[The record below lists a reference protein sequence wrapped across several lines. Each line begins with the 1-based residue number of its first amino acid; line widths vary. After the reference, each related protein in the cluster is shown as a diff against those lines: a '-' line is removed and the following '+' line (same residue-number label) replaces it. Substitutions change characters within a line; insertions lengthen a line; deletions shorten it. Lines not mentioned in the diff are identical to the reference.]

1 MASST
6 CSALAAPSR
15 APAAP
20 ARRRRAPPPPAA
32 AAARAQAA
40 GAGEAAPP
48 LRRSQVVKLLPLL
61 AAAAALP
68 AAAAAAPAAAPA
80 AAAPAAAAAAAPAG
94 ATPAAAAAMLPE
106 GALSRVMLE
115 TLADCR
121 LAVSAYPEFAYNAA
135 GGGGAGTVTPRA
147 DGLLDLDF
155 DAAALRIPAVQASTA
170 RVLGVPIP
178 PPLRIAIRP
187 RSLRGTLDP
196 ATGVVRLDFDAE
208 FEFTA
213 GALYAAP
220 PLQVSTTLTTERT
233 AGAQRAGEGRRLG
246 ADGRATLVGV
256 ARVPRTGDG
265 LIDGFLML
273 PADALA
279 VLSAELHF
287 S

>member
-1 MASST
+1 MASSI

-15 APAAP
+15 APGAP
-20 ARRRRAPPPPAA
+20 VRRLRAPPPAA
-32 AAARAQAA
+32 AAPATRAQAA
-40 GAGEAAPP
+40 GAGEVAPP
-48 LRRSQVVKLLPLL
+48 LRRSQVVKFFPML

-68 AAAAAAPAAAPA
+68 AAAATEPAAAPA
-80 AAAPAAAAAAAPAG
+80 AAAAAVAAAPAG
-94 ATPAAAAAMLPE
+94 ATPAAAAAMLTE

-187 RSLRGTLDP
+187 RSLRGTLNP

-220 PLQVSTTLTTERT
+220 PLQVSTTLTTERA

-279 VLSAELHF
+279 VLSAELRF